1 MNCPFCGGPT
11 RVVDSRPS
19 DDGAAIRR
27 RRRCERCG
35 QRFTTYETIE
45 QGPLWVVKKD
55 GRRELFKRE
64 KLLGG
69 LLLACEKRPVPPE
82 RLERLAT
89 EIETRLR
96 ARGEREVPSRAIGEL
111 AIEGLREIDAVAY
124 VRFASVYRDF
134 EDVER
139 FREEVDRLLGRAPG
153 PGR

>member
-1 MNCPFCGGPT
+1 MNCPFCGAST

-19 DDGAAIRR
+19 EDGTVVRR
-27 RRRCERCG
+27 RRQCDQCG

-69 LLLACEKRPVPPE
+69 LLLACEKRRVPLE

-96 ARGEREVPSRAIGEL
+96 ARGEREVSSRVIGEL
-111 AIEGLREIDAVAY
+111 AIRGLREIDAVAY
-124 VRFASVYRDF
+124 VRFASVYRDY

-139 FREEVDRLLGRAPG
+139 FREEVDRLLGRAPD
-153 PGR
+153 PPP